1 MLEDAE
7 ISDGKIHLG
16 KAAYSVVILPPCH
29 CMESYARNKLEE
41 FTAQGGTVIGIEEIP
56 TYAIDGGE
64 NNEETKERWKLLFEK
79 PSGIFLYR
87 NER

>member
-41 FTAQGGTVIGIEEIP
+41 FTAQGE
-56 TYAIDGGE
+56 
-64 NNEETKERWKLLFEK
+64 LLLE
-79 PSGIFLYR
+79 
-87 NER
+87 